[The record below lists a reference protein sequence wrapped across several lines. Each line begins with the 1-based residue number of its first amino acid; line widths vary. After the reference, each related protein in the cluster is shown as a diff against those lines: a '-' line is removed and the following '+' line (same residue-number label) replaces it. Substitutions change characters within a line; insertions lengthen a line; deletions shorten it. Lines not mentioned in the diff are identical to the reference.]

1 MLLLSLL
8 RERSM
13 TLCNAVVLLAGL
25 LAAVMG
31 QTIVAGERS
40 SSRLFERLTCS
51 LLATLPHQVLLQ

>member
-1 MLLLSLL
+1 
-8 RERSM
+8 M
-13 TLCNAVVLLAGL
+13 TVCNAVVLLAGL

-40 SSRLFERLTCS
+40 SSRLFEHLTCS